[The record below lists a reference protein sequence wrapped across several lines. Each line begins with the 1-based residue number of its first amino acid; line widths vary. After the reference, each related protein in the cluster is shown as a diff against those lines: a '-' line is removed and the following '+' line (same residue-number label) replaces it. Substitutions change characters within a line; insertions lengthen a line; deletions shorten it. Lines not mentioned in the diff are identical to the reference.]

1 VKVAVHLPELDPRLG
16 GGFTFQES
24 LAAALERARG
34 ETDHQFVIYARGD
47 AGPGSVRLQ
56 LSPRALA
63 ARRLV
68 RLTREVQERA
78 LGIRPLS
85 GRTWFER
92 SLDRERIDL
101 VWFGTPRAEDCRGRP
116 FVFTI
121 WDLEHLEQPWFPEVS
136 ANGEWELRQVFYSRY
151 VPRATRIIVPNAAGR
166 EQVVRHFH
174 VRPERVLVLPH
185 PTPEFAR
192 SAAASPD
199 HADGPA
205 IPAPYLLYP
214 AQYWSHK
221 NHATLLR
228 ALAQL
233 PEYTL
238 ACVGSDKGYLEHVR
252 GMADQLGV
260 LDRVRFLGFVESDD
274 LAALYRRAH
283 ALVYLSFFGPENLP
297 PLEAFALG
305 CPVVQADVP
314 GAREQLGDAALFV
327 PPTDAAAAAD
337 AVRRLEDRALRPRLI
352 DAGRE
357 RAARYTADG
366 YVRGVLDFLDAFE
379 PVRSCWP

>member
-1 VKVAVHLPELDPRLG
+1 MRVAVHLPELDPRLG

-34 ETDHQFVIYARGD
+34 ETSHEFIIYALGD
-47 AGPGSVRLQ
+47 TGPGSVRLRA
-56 LSPRALA
+56 SRRALA
-63 ARRLV
+63 ARRVV
-68 RLTREVQERA
+68 RLTREVQEHA

-116 FVFTI
+116 FVFTV

-136 ANGEWELRQVFYSRY
+136 ADGEWELRQVFYSRY
-151 VPRATRIIVPNAAGR
+151 VPRATRIIVPNSAGR
-166 EQVVRHFH
+166 EQLLRHFH
-174 VRPERVLVLPH
+174 VGPERVLVLPH

-192 SAAASPD
+192 RAPDSPD
-199 HADGPA
+199 VGGGPA

-233 PEYTL
+233 PGYTL
-238 ACVGSDKGYLEHVR
+238 ACVGSDKGYLDHVR
-252 GMADQLGV
+252 GIARDLGV
-260 LDRVRFLGFVESDD
+260 LERVRFLGFVETDA
-274 LAALYRRAH
+274 LAALYRGAH

-314 GAREQLGDAALFV
+314 GAHEQLGNAALFV
-327 PPTDAAAAAD
+327 PPTDAGAAAG
-337 AVRRLEDRALRPRLI
+337 AVRRLEDPALRTNLI

-357 RAARYTADG
+357 RAAGYTADA
-366 YVRGVLDFLDAFE
+366 YVRGVLDFLDEFE

>member
-1 VKVAVHLPELDPRLG
+1 VRVAVHLPELDPRLG

-34 ETDHQFVIYARGD
+34 ETRHEFVIYAPGD
-47 AGPGSVRLQ
+47 LGPSSVRLQ
-56 LSPRALA
+56 SSPRTLA

-68 RLTREVQERA
+68 RLTREVQEHA
-78 LGIRPLS
+78 LGVRPLS

-101 VWFGTPRAEDCRGRP
+101 VWFGTPRAEDCGGRP

-136 ANGEWELRQVFYSRY
+136 ADGEWELRQLFYSRY

-166 EQVVRHFH
+166 EQLLRHFH
-174 VRPERVLVLPH
+174 VGPERVLVLPH

-192 SAAASPD
+192 RAAASPE
-199 HADGPA
+199 HGGAPTV
-205 IPAPYLLYP
+205 PAPYLLYP
-214 AQYWSHK
+214 AQFWSHK

-228 ALAQL
+228 MLTHL

-238 ACVGSDKGYLEHVR
+238 VLAGSDKGYLDHVR
-252 GMADQLGV
+252 GIARDLGV
-260 LDRVRFLGFVESDD
+260 LERVRFLGFVETAE
-274 LAALYRRAH
+274 LITLYRGAH
-283 ALVYLSFFGPENLP
+283 AVVYLSFFGPENLP

-314 GAREQLGDAALFV
+314 GARDQLGDAALLV
-327 PPTDAAAAAD
+327 SPTDAPAAAD
-337 AVRRLEDRALRPRLI
+337 AVRRFEDPALRARLI
-352 DAGRE
+352 EAGRE
-357 RAARYTADG
+357 RAAAYSADA
-366 YVRGVLDFLDAFE
+366 YVRGVLDFLDEFE
-379 PVRSCWP
+379 PIRSCWP

>member
-1 VKVAVHLPELDPRLG
+1 VRVAVVLPELDPRLG

-24 LAAALERARG
+24 LAAALERVRDKT
-34 ETDHQFVIYARGD
+34 EHQFVIYARGD
-47 AGPGSVRLQ
+47 AGPGSVRLR
-56 LSPRALA
+56 LSRRALA

-92 SLDRERIDL
+92 SLDREGIDL

-121 WDLEHLEQPWFPEVS
+121 WDLAYLEQPWFPEVS
-136 ANGEWELRQVFYSRY
+136 ANGEWELRHVFHSRY
-151 VPRATRIIVPNAAGR
+151 VPRATRIVVPNAAGR
-166 EQVVRHFH
+166 EQLLRHFR
-174 VRPERVLVLPH
+174 VGPERVLVLPH

-192 SAAASPD
+192 RAAASPTRVS
-199 HADGPA
+199 APA

-228 ALAQL
+228 ALAKL

-238 ACVGSDKGYLEHVR
+238 ACVGSDKGYLDHVR
-252 GMADQLGV
+252 GLARDLGV
-260 LDRVRFLGFVESDD
+260 LERVRFLGFVETDH
-274 LAALYRRAH
+274 LAALYQGAH

-297 PLEAFALG
+297 PLEAFALS

-314 GAREQLGDAALFV
+314 GAREQLGDAALLV

-337 AVRRLEDRALRPRLI
+337 AVRRCEDPALRAGLI
-352 DAGRE
+352 EAGRE
-357 RAARYTADG
+357 TAAGYTSDA
-366 YVRGVLDFLDAFE
+366 YVRGVLDFLDEFE

>member
-1 VKVAVHLPELDPRLG
+1 VRVAVHLPELDPRLG
-16 GGFTFQES
+16 GGYTFQES
-24 LAAALERARG
+24 LAAAIERARG
-34 ETDHQFVIYARGD
+34 ETRHEFVIYALGD
-47 AGPGSVRLQ
+47 AGPGSVQ
-56 LSPRALA
+56 LRASRRALA
-63 ARRLV
+63 TRRMV

-101 VWFGTPRAEDCRGRP
+101 VWFGTPRAEDCRRRP
-116 FVFTI
+116 FVFTV

-136 ANGEWELRQVFYSRY
+136 ADGEWELRQVFYSRY
-151 VPRATRIIVPNAAGR
+151 VPRATRVIVPNSAGR
-166 EQVVRHFH
+166 EQLLRHFH
-174 VRPERVLVLPH
+174 LSPKRVLVLPH

-192 SAAASPD
+192 RAADSPSGGG
-199 HADGPA
+199 AA
-205 IPAPYLLYP
+205 IPAPYLFYP

-221 NHATLLR
+221 NHANLLR

-238 ACVGSDKGYLEHVR
+238 VCAGSDKGYLDHVGGIAR
-252 GMADQLGV
+252 ELGV
-260 LDRVRFLGFVESDD
+260 LERVRFLGFVETDT
-274 LAALYRRAH
+274 LASLYRGAH

-327 PPTDAAAAAD
+327 PPTDASATVG
-337 AVRRLEDRALRPRLI
+337 AVRRLEDPALRGRLI
-352 DAGRE
+352 EAGRE
-357 RAARYTADG
+357 RAAGYTADA
-366 YVRGVLDFLDAFE
+366 YVRGVLEFLDEFE

>member
-1 VKVAVHLPELDPRLG
+1 VRVAVHLPELDPRLG

-24 LAAALERARG
+24 LAAALERARA

-47 AGPGSVRLQ
+47 AGPGSVRLH
-56 LSPRALA
+56 LSRRALA

-68 RLTREVQERA
+68 RVTREVQERA
-78 LGIRPLS
+78 LGVRPLS

-136 ANGEWELRQVFYSRY
+136 AGGEWELRQVFYSRY

-192 SAAASPD
+192 RAAASPN

-205 IPAPYLLYP
+205 VPAPYLLYP

-228 ALAQL
+228 TLAQL

-252 GMADQLGV
+252 GMADHLGV
-260 LDRVRFLGFVESDD
+260 LDRVRFLGFVATDE

-327 PPTDAAAAAD
+327 PPTEAAAAAG
-337 AVRRLEDRALRPRLI
+337 AVRRLEDPALRPRLI

>member
-1 VKVAVHLPELDPRLG
+1 VRVAVHLPELDPHLG

-34 ETDHQFVIYARGD
+34 ETSHEFVIYAPGD
-47 AGPGSVRLQ
+47 LGPQSVRLQ
-56 LSPRALA
+56 SSRRALA

-68 RLTREVQERA
+68 RLTREVQEHA
-78 LGIRPLS
+78 LGVRPFS

-116 FVFTI
+116 FVFTM
-121 WDLEHLEQPWFPEVS
+121 WDLQHLEQPWFPEVS
-136 ANGEWELRQVFYSRY
+136 VDGEWELRQVFYSRY

-166 EQVVRHFH
+166 EQLLRHFH
-174 VRPERVLVLPH
+174 VGPERVLVLPH

-192 SAAASPD
+192 RAAASPEGGG
-199 HADGPA
+199 APA
-205 IPAPYLLYP
+205 VPTPYLLYP
-214 AQYWSHK
+214 AQFWSHK

-228 ALAQL
+228 MLADL

-238 ACVGSDKGYLEHVR
+238 VLVGSDKGYLDHVR
-252 GMADQLGV
+252 GIARDLGV
-260 LDRVRFLGFVESDD
+260 LDRVRFLGFVETGE
-274 LAALYRRAH
+274 LATLYRRAH

-314 GAREQLGDAALFV
+314 GARDQLGDAALLV
-327 PPTDAAAAAD
+327 SPTDAPAAAD
-337 AVRRLEDRALRPRLI
+337 AVRRFEDPALRARLI
-352 DAGRE
+352 EAGRE
-357 RAARYTADG
+357 RAAAYSADA
-366 YVRGVLDFLDAFE
+366 YVRGVLDFLDEFE
-379 PVRSCWP
+379 PIRSCWP

>member
-1 VKVAVHLPELDPRLG
+1 VRVAVHLPELDPHLG

-166 EQVVRHFH
+166 EQVVRHFR

-192 SAAASPD
+192 RAAASPD
-199 HADGPA
+199 HAYGPA

-337 AVRRLEDRALRPRLI
+337 AVRRLEDPALRPRLI

-357 RAARYTADG
+357 RAASYTADG

>member
-1 VKVAVHLPELDPRLG
+1 MRVAVHLPELDPRLG
-16 GGFTFQES
+16 GGFTFQEG
-24 LAAALERARG
+24 LAAALDRARA

-47 AGPGSVRLQ
+47 AGPGSVRLR
-56 LSPRALA
+56 LSHRALA

-92 SLDRERIDL
+92 SLDDEGIDL

-121 WDLEHLEQPWFPEVS
+121 WDLAHLEQPWFPEVS

-166 EQVVRHFH
+166 EQLLRHFH

-192 SAAASPD
+192 RAAASPD
-199 HADGPA
+199 RAEGPA

-233 PEYTL
+233 PAYTL
-238 ACVGSDKGYLEHVR
+238 ACVGSDKGYLDHVR
-252 GMADQLGV
+252 GIARDLGV
-260 LDRVRFLGFVESDD
+260 LERVRFLGFVETDE

-314 GAREQLGDAALFV
+314 GAREQLGEAALLV
-327 PPTDAAAAAD
+327 PPTDATAAAG
-337 AVRRLEDRALRPRLI
+337 AVRRLEDPSLRASLI
-352 DAGRE
+352 EAGRA
-357 RAARYTADG
+357 RAAGYTADA
-366 YVRGVLDFLDAFE
+366 YVRGVLDFLDEFE

>member
-1 VKVAVHLPELDPRLG
+1 VRVAVHLPELDPRLG

-24 LAAALERARG
+24 LAAAIERARG
-34 ETDHQFVIYARGD
+34 ETSHEFVIYAPGD
-47 AGPGSVRLQ
+47 LGPNSVHLQ
-56 LSPRALA
+56 SSRRTLA
-63 ARRLV
+63 ARRVV
-68 RLTREVQERA
+68 RLTREVQEHA
-78 LGIRPLS
+78 LGVRPLS

-101 VWFGTPRAEDCRGRP
+101 VWFGTQRAEDCRGRP
-116 FVFTI
+116 FVFTML
-121 WDLEHLEQPWFPEVS
+121 DLQHLEQPWFPEVS
-136 ANGEWELRQVFYSRY
+136 ADGEWELRQAFFSRY

-166 EQVVRHFH
+166 EQLLRHFH
-174 VRPERVLVLPH
+174 VGPERVLVLPH

-192 SAAASPD
+192 RAAASPESRG
-199 HADGPA
+199 APA
-205 IPAPYLLYP
+205 VPAPYLLYP
-214 AQYWSHK
+214 AQFWSHK

-228 ALAQL
+228 MLAHL

-238 ACVGSDKGYLEHVR
+238 ALVGSDRGYLDHVR
-252 GMADQLGV
+252 GVARDLGV
-260 LDRVRFLGFVESDD
+260 LERVRFLGFVETAE
-274 LAALYRRAH
+274 LASLYGGAH

-327 PPTDAAAAAD
+327 APTDATAAAD
-337 AVRRLEDRALRPRLI
+337 AVRQLEDPALRARLTEE
-352 DAGRE
+352 GRE
-357 RAARYTADG
+357 RADAYSADA
-366 YVRGVLDFLDAFE
+366 YVRGVLDFLDEFE